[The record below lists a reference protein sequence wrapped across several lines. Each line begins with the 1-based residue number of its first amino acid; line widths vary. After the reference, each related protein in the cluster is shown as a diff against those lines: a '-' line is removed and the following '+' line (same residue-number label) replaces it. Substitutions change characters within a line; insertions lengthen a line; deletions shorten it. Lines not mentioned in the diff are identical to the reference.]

1 MLILTL
7 NGKTIPSKHNKFHY
21 FVVISQIRDLIMY
34 KYFWT
39 ILFLSVIAF
48 SSCKKDRIFS
58 SNDFLKLSFSNDT
71 LSFDTVFTT
80 IGSSTRALMIYN
92 HNNENLKINSIKLAG
107 GNSSPFSINIDGES
121 GVDFNDME
129 IYSKDSLY
137 IFVRVTIDPNDSDN
151 PFFVEDQ
158 LIFETNNNK
167 QIVNLTA
174 YGQNAIYIVA
184 DQYVSGFPKF
194 KIVADSLQ
202 IVHWTAEKPYVIYG
216 YALINSYG
224 TLIIDEGARIHFHDG
239 SGLWAYSE
247 AQLTVNGT
255 AANPVVFQGD
265 RLESYYDDEPGQW
278 DRIWLMEAREG
289 YGHSINHAIIR
300 NGFIGIQAQRFLK
313 DNLALLTIDN
323 TIIENHTGMGIYSNL
338 YNIKTSNSVVANCG
352 NYAVALTGGGEYLF
366 EHTTVAN
373 YWNGSARSTPSL
385 FFNNIYQNP
394 TDGIYYANDFFFE
407 MDNSIMYGNYKDEF
421 DTEFYAGTDTTYI
434 FNNCLLKTR
443 RINNEIFSNFNE
455 CLFNHDPKFVNYN
468 EFNYHLDTLSPAI
481 GLGNPIYSVGLLQ
494 YDLDGIARGNHPDAG
509 AYQYVPNVED

>member
-167 QIVNLTA
+167 QTN
-174 YGQNAIYIVA
+174 
-184 DQYVSGFPKF
+184 K
-194 KIVADSLQ
+194 
-202 IVHWTAEKPYVIYG
+202 
-216 YALINSYG
+216 
-224 TLIIDEGARIHFHDG
+224 
-239 SGLWAYSE
+239 
-247 AQLTVNGT
+247 
-255 AANPVVFQGD
+255 
-265 RLESYYDDEPGQW
+265 
-278 DRIWLMEAREG
+278 
-289 YGHSINHAIIR
+289 
-300 NGFIGIQAQRFLK
+300 
-313 DNLALLTIDN
+313 
-323 TIIENHTGMGIYSNL
+323 
-338 YNIKTSNSVVANCG
+338 
-352 NYAVALTGGGEYLF
+352 
-366 EHTTVAN
+366 
-373 YWNGSARSTPSL
+373 
-385 FFNNIYQNP
+385 
-394 TDGIYYANDFFFE
+394 
-407 MDNSIMYGNYKDEF
+407 
-421 DTEFYAGTDTTYI
+421 
-434 FNNCLLKTR
+434 
-443 RINNEIFSNFNE
+443 
-455 CLFNHDPKFVNYN
+455 
-468 EFNYHLDTLSPAI
+468 
-481 GLGNPIYSVGLLQ
+481 
-494 YDLDGIARGNHPDAG
+494 
-509 AYQYVPNVED
+509 